1 MKRAFW
7 IILLGLVLIGPGTA
21 SATCILYDG
30 SDTLTD
36 EPTNAIVQE
45 TCTSTRGTRV
55 SLADLIS
62 GEDQTNNVLRVE
74 GQFSYSGNK
83 TADTQVKASAGYV
96 HNLVCIG
103 TDAAATAGTI
113 ILYDNTAESGTVVMS
128 WAVQAAAYA
137 QPVVFPLD
145 VVMTTGVYLGFT
157 TTADVTCTVSYR

>member
-1 MKRAFW
+1 MKRYWSAC
-7 IILLGLVLIGPGTA
+7 LLLVVLAWLVPLPAQADCLVRSPATYAVGENIFKDSCDTAGNKPVTLGT
-21 SATCILYDG
+21 LF
-30 SDTLTD
+30 
-36 EPTNAIVQE
+36 
-45 TCTSTRGTRV
+45 
-55 SLADLIS
+55 S

-83 TADTQVKASAGYV
+83 TADTQIKASAGYV

-113 ILYDNTAESGTVVMS
+113 ILYDNTAESGTVVLS

-145 VVMTTGVYLGFT
+145 VVMTTGIYLGFT
-157 TTADVTCTVSYR
+157 ATADVTCTVSYR